1 MNLLQIDP
9 VVASFE
15 HLGGV
20 LISTYVGYKIS
31 SVTPPLILLQHLRWR
46 GMVCHESGKWHNEHV
61 ASIVGDERHNE
72 KQQLIVVMGLAGV
85 QGTIDT

>member
-20 LISTYVGYKIS
+20 LISTYIGYKTS
-31 SVTPPLILLQHLRWR
+31 SVIPPLMLLQHLLWR
-46 GMVCHESGKWHNEHV
+46 GMVCHESGKRHNEH
-61 ASIVGDERHNE
+61 AAFIVGDERHNE
-72 KQQLIVVMGLAGV
+72 KQQLTVVIGQAGV
-85 QGTIDT
+85 QGIMDT